1 MASRLKKNILAV
13 ALVISLCGLFVI
25 FWKQFNAQ
33 NVTSDSDQ
41 SEKSLQLKEFN
52 QKLIPLYLQKIAV
65 LKKYFKTEKDQGE
78 MVHYFKVSKNWNAK
92 DTSDME
98 MIVELAGYLD
108 QKIVKAAS
116 DLEEKKKSSLFKELE
131 PIEREIRQIDRQILD
146 RIINKKN

>member
-1 MASRLKKNILAV
+1 MATRLKKKVLVV
-13 ALVISLCGLFVI
+13 ALCVSLCVLIVVL
-25 FWKQFNAQ
+25 WKQFNAQ
-33 NVTSDSDQ
+33 NVISDSDQ
-41 SEKSLQLKEFN
+41 SNKTLQLKEFN

-65 LKKYFKTEKDQGE
+65 LKKYFKSEKDQGE
-78 MVHYFKVSKNWNAK
+78 MVHFFNISKKWNAK
-92 DTSDME
+92 DASDME